1 MATHG
6 YTVSYVMDGM
16 LDELSRLYAERANA
30 LDALAALVKERP
42 ELESDQHVTLATLA
56 LL

>member
-6 YTVSYVMDGM
+6 YTVSHVLDGM
-16 LDELSRLYAERANA
+16 LDELGRLYNERANA
-30 LDALAALVKERP
+30 LDALVELVKAHP
-42 ELESDQHVTLATLA
+42 ELEGDTNLNLACLA

>member
-30 LDALAALVKERP
+30 LDALAALVAERP
-42 ELESDQHVTLATLA
+42 ELESDQHVTLATMA